1 MMRVSDWNQIDV
13 YIVAIKLRCRVRC
26 KWQGVA
32 SITASQNG
40 ISAVQEV
47 SDSHV
52 ARQQCLN
59 AQQHADAHQS
69 TAALAACGQLRSG
82 SSATTL

>member
-1 MMRVSDWNQIDV
+1 VFLIGIN
-13 YIVAIKLRCRVRC
+13 LRCIKFSRVRC
-26 KWQGVA
+26 KWQGDA
-32 SITASQNG
+32 RITASQNG

-47 SDSHV
+47 SDWLSRGAAAV
-52 ARQQCLN
+52 PDAN

-69 TAALAACGQLRSG
+69 TAALVACGQLRSG